1 MTNELAKNNT
11 AIASQNNAFDIPTGF
26 ICTCDIETEEGKKQ
40 VMNAY
45 ADSESLANHVG
56 EVLKVC
62 DCMTTPGIR
71 KGRNGQN
78 DTECQNTYFI
88 DVDGKSYFSQSDG
101 VARALQMIATLY
113 PKFGKDTEKGY
124 IEIACKE
131 NSLPNGNTIKTLV
144 VL

>member
-1 MTNELAKNNT
+1 MTKEITKTNQ
-11 AIASQNNAFDIPTGF
+11 AIEAQANDFAIPTGF
-26 ICTCDIETEEGKKQ
+26 INTCDITTDEGKKK

-45 ADSESLANHVG
+45 ADSESLASHVG
-56 EVLKVC
+56 EVLKIC

-78 DTECQNTYFI
+78 DMECQNTYLMDI
-88 DVDGKSYFSQSDG
+88 DGNSYFSQSDG
-101 VARALQMIATLY
+101 VARALQMIAALY
-113 PKFGKDTEKGY
+113 PTFGKDTEKGY

-131 NSLPNGNTIKTLV
+131 NELPNGNSLKTLV

>member
-1 MTNELAKNNT
+1 MTKELATTNN
-11 AIASQNNAFDIPTGF
+11 AIAQQNNDFAIPTGF
-26 ICTCDIETEEGKKQ
+26 INTCDIETEEGKKK

-56 EVLKVC
+56 EALKIC

-78 DTECQNTYFI
+78 DMECQNTYLI

-101 VARALQMIATLY
+101 VARALQMIAALY
-113 PKFGKDTEKGY
+113 PKFGKDSEKGY
-124 IEIACKE
+124 LEIACKE
-131 NSLPNGNTIKTLV
+131 NTLPNGNSLKTLV